1 MDNYTFLKPK
11 LTRLRLSGI
20 LETIGVRMG
29 QAFDEKW
36 SYSTFLDMLLSDEV
50 ERRDQKQLVSR
61 LGKSE
66 LEMEQAL
73 ETFDFGFNLEIHKP
87 TIMELAGC
95 SFIEKKENIFFLG
108 PSGVGKTHLAQG
120 IGHEACRKGYEVIF
134 RDANKLLSWLRAGK
148 GDGSHERRMNFITS
162 VPLLII
168 DDFGLHPLTEEKQID
183 LYEIISARYGKQ
195 STIITSNRDF
205 NEWPMVFS
213 NPLMGS
219 AAMDRLV
226 HRANKIVIEG
236 PSYRMDSF
244 VKRTLKQIK
253 ENGVVSLEKNEQKND
268 ENIDKF
274 GVVM

>member
-11 LTRLRLSGI
+11 LTRLKLSGI
-20 LETIGVRMG
+20 LETIAVRMG
-29 QAFDEKW
+29 QAVDEKW

-50 ERRDQKQLVSR
+50 ERRDQKQLVCR

-66 LEMEQAL
+66 LEMEQTL
-73 ETFDFGFNLEIHKP
+73 ETFDFSFNPEIHKP
-87 TIMELAGC
+87 TIMELASC
-95 SFIEKKENIFFLG
+95 FFIEKKENIFFLG

-134 RDANKLLSWLRAGK
+134 RDTCKLLSWLRAGK
-148 GDGSHERRMNFITS
+148 GDGSHERRMNFLTT

-168 DDFGLHPLTEEKQID
+168 DDFGLHPLSEEKQID
-183 LYEIISARYGKQ
+183 MYEIISARYGKQ

-226 HRANKIVIEG
+226 HRAIKIVIDG
-236 PSYRMDSF
+236 NSYRMDNF
-244 VKRTLKQIK
+244 VKRTLNQIK
-253 ENGVVSLEKNEQKND
+253 ETGSNLSAKIGKESGEKV
-268 ENIDKF
+268 DKQCQ
-274 GVVM
+274 VM